1 MTDQTQRLE
10 IATVKA
16 EVGSNILSRFSNDA
30 INAAGIPTDS
40 GAIPNLKKIIKTIE
54 DKASVSTTIY
64 PTVAAGQAATA
75 EGGMFLVA
83 SEDSDEIYE
92 VWKKVSG
99 AAVDTG
105 KRALSSQA
113 AQDAVTAAQT
123 SAGDSAASALEAQ
136 AAAANAAEEF
146 QDIFEADQ
154 LEREAEFRALMDASG
169 YESVYLVYGAGVV
182 VSRQTQLVQKDGE
195 LYRVTNAADLP
206 LTLTGTWSSDA
217 LKLSAVGDAAL
228 RQSIESAEGYDQ
240 IGATL
245 PTGVFSTVKGFFNWI
260 LDRITLSIS
269 GSAGIVDAVAKG
281 GKVVIKNGVH
291 LMAAPAVC
299 DYSAYPEVGFPGTP
313 SKRYDISGETPG
325 GTTLRNQHSDYAVKL
340 IGSHPVTQNISGLDA
355 IGNLT
360 ILGPTITTPNTDG
373 SGGSGIFVQTKAYT
387 SIYRY
392 SAFNLS
398 LGLHLDGVLTST
410 VEDVNIVGCYEGLLI
425 NDVNNTSGPNA
436 TNLRRIKIGEATS
449 NGARIE
455 VGSSLQVDNLTI
467 EGCGT
472 RGGTAVGLLLQTK
485 SGSIAATM
493 TLNSPYFELNAGP
506 ADVYISH
513 VAAQDMI
520 LNVNGGLFHRTSE
533 TKFVDTHFLVRSEPG
548 AGRVTV
554 NLKGVKF
561 HGSFGYDPSSS
572 FPYFDVGARCEVV
585 WDGECQFSELV
596 SMNYWLCLGREYTF
610 TVSAAGAILS
620 GPDGFSCTKIST
632 GSYRFSRSAGKA
644 EFSKFSSD
652 YSVIGMPTTPAS
664 NIYLFDRQTTT
675 FEVRLDN
682 GSTLIDAPFSVT
694 VKRINGYYA

>member
-1 MTDQTQRLE
+1 MAVQPGPTDKRYAANGVSTIYTVPFLVIEAGDLDVYLNDVLMTSGYTHTGLDNPTSTLTFTTPPLGDLYLLLDVPFQRLTDYQE
-10 IATVKA
+10 NGDFLASTVNRDFDRIWQALKQLFGWANRSLRLGAFDIDGQGSYRAKGNGIIDLASSGENPSAAT
-16 EVGSNILSRFSNDA
+16 
-30 INAAGIPTDS
+30 
-40 GAIPNLKKIIKTIE
+40 NLK
-54 DKASVSTTIY
+54 DVRDY
-64 PTVAAGQAATA
+64 
-75 EGGMFLVA
+75 
-83 SEDSDEIYE
+83 
-92 VWKKVSG
+92 VSG
-99 AAVDTG
+99 ILETG
-105 KRALSSQA
+105 QGPINN
-113 AQDAVTAAQT
+113 
-123 SAGDSAASALEAQ
+123 SANVLYV
-136 AAAANAAEEF
+136 
-146 QDIFEADQ
+146 
-154 LEREAEFRALMDASG
+154 RPSG
-169 YESVYLVYGAGVV
+169 TPGVV
-182 VSRQTQLVQKDGE
+182 Q
-195 LYRVTNAADLP
+195 DLA
-206 LTLTGTWSSDA
+206 TG
-217 LKLSAVGDAAL
+217 
-228 RQSIESAEGYDQ
+228 EGYDYV
-240 IGATL
+240 GATL

-260 LDRITLSIS
+260 LDRITLSTS

-299 DYSAYPEVGFPGTP
+299 DYSAYPEVGFPGTS

-325 GTTLRNQHSDYAVKL
+325 GTVLSNQHSDYAIKL
-340 IGSHPVTQNISGLDA
+340 IGSHPVTQNISGLDT

-360 ILGPTITTPNTDG
+360 IIGPAITTPNTDG
-373 SGGSGIFVQTKAYT
+373 SGGAGIFVQTKAYT
-387 SIYRY
+387 SIHRY

-410 VEDVNIVGCYEGLLI
+410 VEDVTIVGCYEGILI
-425 NDVNNTSGPNA
+425 DDVNNTSGPNA

-455 VGSSLQVDNLTI
+455 VGASLQIDNLTI
-467 EGCGT
+467 EGCGS

-485 SGSIAATM
+485 PGSIAATTM
-493 TLNSPYFELNAGP
+493 LNSPYFELNAGP

-520 LNVNGGLFHRTSE
+520 LNVNGGLFHRTSPI
-533 TKFVDTHFLVRSEPG
+533 KFVDTHFLVRSEPG

-561 HGSFGYDPSSS
+561 HGSFGYVPSSA

-585 WDGECQFSELV
+585 WDAECQFSELV

-620 GPDGFSCTKIST
+620 GPEGFSCTKIST

-644 EFSKFSSD
+644 EFSKFSGD
-652 YSVIGMPTTPAS
+652 YSVIAMPTTPAS